1 MNEAVMK
8 KTGRRNFL
16 MLLGL
21 GGVGAMA
28 SAAGLGGTRKPAV
41 ESDGQSVMPS
51 GANGYRLSEHV
62 RKYYRTTH
70 V

>member
-16 MLLGL
+16 MLLGV
-21 GGVGAMA
+21 GSIGAVASVAGFGRTRKQVAEPDSQGVA
-28 SAAGLGGTRKPAV
+28 SAGK
-41 ESDGQSVMPS
+41 S
-51 GANGYRLSEHV
+51 GYRLSEHV
-62 RKYYRTTH
+62 RKYYHTTR